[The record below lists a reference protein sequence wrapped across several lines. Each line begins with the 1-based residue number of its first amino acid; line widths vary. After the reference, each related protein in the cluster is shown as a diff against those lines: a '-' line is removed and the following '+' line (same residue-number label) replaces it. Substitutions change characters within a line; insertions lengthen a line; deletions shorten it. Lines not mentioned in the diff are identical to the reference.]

1 MKKIFRTIVVIV
13 ASAVFITGCAQS
25 NNSTTGSGQLNNG
38 VAVSAQSGN
47 SASTQQST
55 LLSDSN
61 TIGLEDESAVKQVL
75 RENPALAMYVD
86 KINSHE
92 WSSLEEC
99 FSEDIRSEITQKQ
112 IDNKEGITSVE
123 HIELKAVKEMTADDW
138 KYVTGS
144 EPVVSESGEYKNL
157 DKYNDIRLWFLIF
170 DESVDTA
177 HENKYYPQGLN
188 YNLAITGER
197 DGSQYILD
205 LRNEND
211 SLDKIEIWFGVR

>member
-1 MKKIFRTIVVIV
+1 MKKIFRTIGVIM
-13 ASAVFITGCAQS
+13 ASAVFITGC
-25 NNSTTGSGQLNNG
+25 
-38 VAVSAQSGN
+38 AQSGN

-55 LLSDSN
+55 SLSDSN
-61 TIGLEDESAVKQVL
+61 TFGLEDESTVKQVVK
-75 RENPALAMYVD
+75 ENPALAMYID

-92 WSSLEEC
+92 WSPLEEC

-123 HIELKAVKEMTADDW
+123 HIELKAAKKMTADDW

-144 EPVVSESGEYKNL
+144 EPVASESGEYKNL

-211 SLDKIEIWFGVR
+211 SLDKLERWLLAEK

>member
-1 MKKIFRTIVVIV
+1 MKKIFRTIGVIV

-25 NNSTTGSGQLNNG
+25 
-38 VAVSAQSGN
+38 GN

-55 LLSDSN
+55 SLSDSN
-61 TIGLEDESAVKQVL
+61 TFGLEDESTVKQVVK
-75 RENPALAMYVD
+75 ENPVLAKYID
-86 KINSHE
+86 KINSHQ

-99 FSEDIRSEITQKQ
+99 FSEDISSEITQKQ
-112 IDNKEGITSVE
+112 IDNKDGITSVE
-123 HIELKAVKEMTADDW
+123 RIELKAAKEMTADDW

-144 EPVVSESGEYKNL
+144 EPVASESGEYKNF

-211 SLDKIEIWFGVR
+211 SLDKIERWLGVR

>member
-1 MKKIFRTIVVIV
+1 MKRVFRTIGVIV

-25 NNSTTGSGQLNNG
+25 NNS
-38 VAVSAQSGN
+38 AQSAN
-47 SASTQQST
+47 SASTQS
-55 LLSDSN
+55 SN
-61 TIGLEDESAVKQVL
+61 SKTYGLEDESAVKQVL
-75 RENPALAMYVD
+75 KENSALAMYID

-123 HIELKAVKEMTADDW
+123 RIELKAAKEMTADDW

-144 EPVVSESGEYKNL
+144 EPVASESGEYKNL

-211 SLDKIEIWFGVR
+211 SLDKLERWLLAEK

>member
-1 MKKIFRTIVVIV
+1 MKMVFRTIGVIV
-13 ASAVFITGCAQS
+13 ASTVFITGC
-25 NNSTTGSGQLNNG
+25 
-38 VAVSAQSGN
+38 AQSGN

-55 LLSDSN
+55 SLSDSN
-61 TIGLEDESAVKQVL
+61 TFGLEDEIAVKQVL
-75 RENPALAMYVD
+75 NENHALAMYID

-92 WSSLEEC
+92 WSLLEEC
-99 FSEDIRSEITQKQ
+99 FSEDISSEITQKQ

-123 HIELKAVKEMTADDW
+123 HIELKAAKEMTADDW

-144 EPVVSESGEYKNL
+144 EPVASESGEYKNL

-170 DESVDTA
+170 DENIDIA

-197 DGSQYILD
+197 DDSQYILD

-211 SLDKIEIWFGVR
+211 SLDKIERWLGVR

>member
-1 MKKIFRTIVVIV
+1 MKKIFKTIGVIV

-25 NNSTTGSGQLNNG
+25 
-38 VAVSAQSGN
+38 GN

-55 LLSDSN
+55 SLSDSN
-61 TIGLEDESAVKQVL
+61 TFGLQDESTVKQVVK
-75 RENPALAMYVD
+75 ENPALAMYVD

-123 HIELKAVKEMTADDW
+123 HIELKVAKKMTADDW

-144 EPVVSESGEYKNL
+144 EPVASESGEYKNL

-170 DESVDTA
+170 DENINTA

-197 DGSQYILD
+197 DDSQYILD

-211 SLDKIEIWFGVR
+211 SLDKIERWLGVR

>member
-1 MKKIFRTIVVIV
+1 MKRVFRTIGVIV

-25 NNSTTGSGQLNNG
+25 NNS
-38 VAVSAQSGN
+38 AQSAN
-47 SASTQQST
+47 SASTQS
-55 LLSDSN
+55 SN
-61 TIGLEDESAVKQVL
+61 SKIYGLEDESAVKQVL
-75 RENPALAMYVD
+75 KENSALAMYID

-123 HIELKAVKEMTADDW
+123 RIELKAAKEMTADDW

-144 EPVVSESGEYKNL
+144 EPVASESGEYKNL

-211 SLDKIEIWFGVR
+211 SLDKLERWLLAEK

>member
-1 MKKIFRTIVVIV
+1 MKRVFRTIGVIV

-25 NNSTTGSGQLNNG
+25 NNGATGSGQSNNSVIG
-38 VAVSAQSGN
+38 SAQSGN
-47 SASTQQST
+47 SVFTQQST
-55 LLSDSN
+55 SLSDSN
-61 TIGLEDESAVKQVL
+61 TISLEDESIVKQFL
-75 RENPALAMYVD
+75 KENPALTMYID

-92 WSSLEEC
+92 WSSLEEY

-123 HIELKAVKEMTADDW
+123 HIELKAAKEMTAGDW

-144 EPVVSESGEYKNL
+144 EPVASESGEYKNL

-170 DESVDTA
+170 NESVDTA

-197 DGSQYILD
+197 DDSQYILD

-211 SLDKIEIWFGVR
+211 SLDKLERWLGVR

>member
-1 MKKIFRTIVVIV
+1 MKKIFRTIGVIM
-13 ASAVFITGCAQS
+13 ASAVFITGC
-25 NNSTTGSGQLNNG
+25 
-38 VAVSAQSGN
+38 AQSGN

-55 LLSDSN
+55 SLSDSN
-61 TIGLEDESAVKQVL
+61 TFGLQDESTVKQVVK
-75 RENPALAMYVD
+75 ENPALAMYVD

-123 HIELKAVKEMTADDW
+123 HIELKAAKKMTADDW

-144 EPVVSESGEYKNL
+144 EPVASESGEYKNL

-170 DESVDTA
+170 DENINTA
-177 HENKYYPQGLN
+177 HENKYYPHGLN

-197 DGSQYILD
+197 DDSQYILD

-211 SLDKIEIWFGVR
+211 SLDKIERWLGVR

>member
-1 MKKIFRTIVVIV
+1 MEKIFRTIGVIV

-25 NNSTTGSGQLNNG
+25 
-38 VAVSAQSGN
+38 GN

-55 LLSDSN
+55 SLSDSN
-61 TIGLEDESAVKQVL
+61 TFGLEDESTVKQVVK
-75 RENPALAMYVD
+75 ENPALAMYVD

-123 HIELKAVKEMTADDW
+123 HIELKAAKKMTADDW

-144 EPVVSESGEYKNL
+144 EPVASENGEYKNL

-170 DESVDTA
+170 DENIDTA

-197 DGSQYILD
+197 DDSQYILD

-211 SLDKIEIWFGVR
+211 SLDEIERWLGVR

>member
-1 MKKIFRTIVVIV
+1 MKRVFRTIGVIM
-13 ASAVFITGCAQS
+13 ASAVFITGC
-25 NNSTTGSGQLNNG
+25 
-38 VAVSAQSGN
+38 AQSGN

-55 LLSDSN
+55 SLSDSN
-61 TIGLEDESAVKQVL
+61 TFGLQDESTVKQVVK
-75 RENPALAMYVD
+75 ENPALAMYVD

-92 WSSLEEC
+92 WSSLEEY
-99 FSEDIRSEITQKQ
+99 FSEDISSEITQKQ
-112 IDNKEGITSVE
+112 IDNKDGITSVE
-123 HIELKAVKEMTADDW
+123 RIELKAAKEMTADDW

-144 EPVVSESGEYKNL
+144 EPVASESGEYKNL

-170 DESVDTA
+170 DENIDTA

-197 DGSQYILD
+197 DDSQYILN

-211 SLDKIEIWFGVR
+211 SLDKIERWLGVR

>member
-1 MKKIFRTIVVIV
+1 MKRVFRTIGVIM

-25 NNSTTGSGQLNNG
+25 
-38 VAVSAQSGN
+38 GN
-47 SASTQQST
+47 SASTQQLTS
-55 LLSDSN
+55 LSDSN
-61 TIGLEDESAVKQVL
+61 TFGLEDEIAVKQVIKG
-75 RENPALAMYVD
+75 NPVLAKYID
-86 KINSHE
+86 KINSHQ

-99 FSEDIRSEITQKQ
+99 FSEDISSEITQKQ
-112 IDNKEGITSVE
+112 IDNKDGITSVE
-123 HIELKAVKEMTADDW
+123 RIELKAAKEMTADDW

-144 EPVVSESGEYKNL
+144 EPVASESGEYKNL

-170 DESVDTA
+170 DENIDTA

-197 DGSQYILD
+197 DDSQYILN

-211 SLDKIEIWFGVR
+211 SLDKIERWLGVR

>member
-1 MKKIFRTIVVIV
+1 MKKIFRTIGVIV

-25 NNSTTGSGQLNNG
+25 NNGT
-38 VAVSAQSGN
+38 QSGN
-47 SASTQQST
+47 NASTQS
-55 LLSDSN
+55 SN
-61 TIGLEDESAVKQVL
+61 SRTFGLEDESAVKQVIK
-75 RENPALAMYVD
+75 ENPALAKYID

-99 FSEDIRSEITQKQ
+99 FSEDVRSEITQKQ

-123 HIELKAVKEMTADDW
+123 HIELKAAKEMTADDW

-144 EPVVSESGEYKNL
+144 EPVASESGEYKKL

-211 SLDKIEIWFGVR
+211 SLDKIERWLLAEK

>member
-1 MKKIFRTIVVIV
+1 MKKIFRTIGVIV
-13 ASAVFITGCAQS
+13 ASTVFITGCAQS
-25 NNSTTGSGQLNNG
+25 NNGT
-38 VAVSAQSGN
+38 QSGN
-47 SASTQQST
+47 SASTQQSIS
-55 LLSDSN
+55 LSDSN
-61 TIGLEDESAVKQVL
+61 TIGLEDESIVKQVL
-75 RENPALAMYVD
+75 KENPALAMYID

-211 SLDKIEIWFGVR
+211 SLDKIERWLLAEK

>member
-1 MKKIFRTIVVIV
+1 MKKIFKTIGVIV

-25 NNSTTGSGQLNNG
+25 GNST
-38 VAVSAQSGN
+38 
-47 SASTQQST
+47 STQQLTS
-55 LLSDSN
+55 LSDSN
-61 TIGLEDESAVKQVL
+61 TFGLEDESAVKQVL
-75 RENPALAMYVD
+75 KENHALAKYID
-86 KINSHE
+86 KINSHQ

-99 FSEDIRSEITQKQ
+99 FSEDISSEITQKQ

-123 HIELKAVKEMTADDW
+123 RIELKAAKEMTADDW

-144 EPVVSESGEYKNL
+144 EPVASENGEYKNL

-170 DESVDTA
+170 DENIDTA

-197 DGSQYILD
+197 DDSQYILD

-211 SLDKIEIWFGVR
+211 SLDEIERWLGVR

>member
-1 MKKIFRTIVVIV
+1 MKRVFRTIGVIV
-13 ASAVFITGCAQS
+13 ASAVFITGCVQS
-25 NNSTTGSGQLNNG
+25 NNS
-38 VAVSAQSGN
+38 AQSAN
-47 SASTQQST
+47 SASTQS
-55 LLSDSN
+55 SN
-61 TIGLEDESAVKQVL
+61 SKTYGLEDESAVKQVL
-75 RENPALAMYVD
+75 KENSALAMYID

-123 HIELKAVKEMTADDW
+123 RIELKAAKEMTADDW

-144 EPVVSESGEYKNL
+144 EPVASENGEYKNL

-170 DESVDTA
+170 DENIDTA

-197 DGSQYILD
+197 DDSQYILD

-211 SLDKIEIWFGVR
+211 SLDKIERWLLAEK

>member
-1 MKKIFRTIVVIV
+1 MKRVFRTIGVIM
-13 ASAVFITGCAQS
+13 ASAVFITGC
-25 NNSTTGSGQLNNG
+25 
-38 VAVSAQSGN
+38 AQSGN

-55 LLSDSN
+55 SLSDSN
-61 TIGLEDESAVKQVL
+61 TFGLEDESTVKQVVK
-75 RENPALAMYVD
+75 ENPALAKYID

-138 KYVTGS
+138 KYVTGG
-144 EPVVSESGEYKNL
+144 EPVASESGEYKKL

-211 SLDKIEIWFGVR
+211 SLDKIERWLLAEK